1 MKSLYIFQSDIEMNV
16 AAIVKAKSEEKAKIA
31 YAKVLMEEVDDEY
44 DTLEEA
50 LSSIEDNYIITEHY
64 SGIIKAE

>member
-1 MKSLYIFQSDIEMNV
+1 MKSLYIFQSDVEMNV
-16 AAIVKAKSEEKAKIA
+16 VAIVKAKSKKGAKTA

-50 LSSIEDNYIITEHY
+50 LLSIDDNYIIT
-64 SGIIKAE
+64 